1 MIGVQ
6 LADNKEDREI
16 LINSSKYR
24 FQVFLYTLS
33 ILMIGISVLVFYD
46 ILRDILA
53 LVDPQ

>member
-33 ILMIGISVLVFYD
+33 ILMIGISVLVCYD